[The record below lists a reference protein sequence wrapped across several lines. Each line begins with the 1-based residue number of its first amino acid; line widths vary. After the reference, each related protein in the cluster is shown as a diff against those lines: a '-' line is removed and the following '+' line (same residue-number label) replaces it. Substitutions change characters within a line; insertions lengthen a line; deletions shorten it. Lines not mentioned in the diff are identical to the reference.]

1 MENIT
6 IARDLFASTTT
17 SGQSR
22 VDPAKDMP
30 PKYEDCTDAPPAYN
44 VETMQ
49 VVAGN
54 SSSSSADAALP
65 SYASVT
71 AVLTDSGVATTTAA
85 APRNNATATETAVV
99 MASNDEPA
107 VLTVTIPKDK

>member
-1 MENIT
+1 MDNIT